1 MIHYIKHYFKDDEP
15 RITEWDEPR
24 ERQFEGKTVKGRPT
38 KGYGSSSFDYAGKL
52 YKPDPWTYPMTI
64 IKEKAEK
71 LIWEEFGIHKEFTFC
86 LCGYYA
92 RDGKGIPHHSDT
104 VPTLDDLVVSIS
116 FGAPRVFIQRTYQNP
131 IKDHTNTSE
140 IKDLS
145 KENFIVDERF
155 FVLEHGDV
163 LMFDGHNQMKST
175 HAVPDLQNTE
185 KRINLTFRTG
195 L

>member
-1 MIHYIKHYFKDDEP
+1 MA
-15 RITEWDEPR
+15 
-24 ERQFEGKTVKGRPT
+24 V
-38 KGYGSSSFDYAGKL
+38 L
-52 YKPDPWTYPMTI
+52 LL
-64 IKEKAEK
+64 K